1 MIILVFSVLALNW
14 QSLIIFSSLTHFKI
28 SHPKS
33 IITPLIL
40 FPGAIESEQLLKI
53 VYEFLIFSYLFSS
66 FLRGSSY
73 YNWNFTASRNTFWR
87 VLISIRKSFVL
98 IFDCFGNDLVQKM

>member
-53 VYEFLIFSYLFSS
+53 VYKFLIFSY
-66 FLRGSSY
+66 FLVFCVAVHIIIEILQLPEIHFEGCSVV
-73 YNWNFTASRNTFWR
+73 FER
-87 VLISIRKSFVL
+87 VLFWYSIVL
-98 IFDCFGNDLVQKM
+98 AMT